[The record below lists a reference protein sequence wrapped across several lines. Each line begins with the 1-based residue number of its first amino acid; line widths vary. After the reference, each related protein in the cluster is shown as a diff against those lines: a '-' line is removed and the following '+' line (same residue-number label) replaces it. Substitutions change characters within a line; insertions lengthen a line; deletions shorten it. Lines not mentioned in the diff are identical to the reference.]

1 MWSGGVYELTPLIQ
15 MSGLSGSAWGSRQDT
30 EKLSGAMDFRYV
42 REGGQRGFRLWG
54 TRGRTLS
61 QHSDQMQRAWAGNQC
76 AKHLGLAP
84 PALGASRASKYR
96 EKWEVQGR
104 GGYSLLL
111 KCPTASQKLNRM
123 LYNTV
128 QSWQLDFDLCVR
140 RHHDDAQATCREG
153 VSNCIRRVRVQQ
165 GGPVGGKRLA
175 ATADHRP
182 FCSLSPV

>member
-1 MWSGGVYELTPLIQ
+1 MDSA
-15 MSGLSGSAWGSRQDT
+15 GLGCG
-30 EKLSGAMDFRYV
+30 E
-42 REGGQRGFRLWG
+42 REGAHCHSTATKHNVPGQEI
-54 TRGRTLS
+54 S
-61 QHSDQMQRAWAGNQC
+61 VRA
-76 AKHLGLAP
+76 HLGLAP

-140 RHHDDAQATCREG
+140 RHHDDYAG
-153 VSNCIRRVRVQQ
+153 HLQ
-165 GGPVGGKRLA
+165 GGGFKL
-175 ATADHRP
+175 H
-182 FCSLSPV
+182 SKS